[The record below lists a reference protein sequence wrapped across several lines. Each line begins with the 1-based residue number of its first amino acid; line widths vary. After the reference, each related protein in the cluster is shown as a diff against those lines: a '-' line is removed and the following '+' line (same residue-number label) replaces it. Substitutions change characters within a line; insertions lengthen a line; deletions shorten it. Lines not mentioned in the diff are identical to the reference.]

1 MTAALFRELVL
12 QERFLFGQTLE
23 SIYFGGGTPSLL
35 NHGALAELLDLID
48 KHYNISENAEIT
60 LEANP
65 DDLYKEKLQALHTIG
80 INRLSIGIQSFFDE
94 DLQFMKRIHTAS
106 EAQRCIAEAQDAGFS
121 NISID
126 LIYGTPTMTD
136 AAWLKNI
143 EKALDSQATHLS
155 TYALTVEPKTELHY
169 QIQSKKIPSLD
180 EEKQVRQYAL
190 VARITAA
197 EGFVQY
203 EVSNFGKEEYFSRHN
218 TNYWKGLPYLGIGP
232 SAHSFD
238 GRSRQWNVRN
248 NFRYIEALK
257 QDLIPA
263 EKEIL
268 SPSDHYNEYI
278 MTGLRTIWGVD
289 LEKIKTVWGAK
300 YHDHLLQ
307 EAERFLE
314 QKALLR
320 QDRRL
325 LLSKTHWL
333 YADGIASD
341 LFFTTKKANYSNNGF
356 ISADRHL

>member
-1 MTAALFRELVL
+1 MVVALLRELVL
-12 QERFLFGQTLE
+12 QQVFLSGKKLE

-35 NHGALAELLDLID
+35 NNGELAELLNTTD

-60 LEANP
+60 LEVNP
-65 DDLYKEKLQALHTIG
+65 DDLSKEKLNDLHNLG
-80 INRLSIGIQSFFDE
+80 INRLSIGIQSFFKK
-94 DLQFMKRIHTAS
+94 DLQFMGRIHTAS
-106 EAQRCIAEAQDAGFS
+106 EAQRCISDAQDAGFS

-136 AAWLKNI
+136 SAWLKNI
-143 EKALDSQATHLS
+143 EKALESEVTHLS
-155 TYALTVEPKTELHY
+155 AYALTVEPKTELYHR
-169 QIQSKKIPSLD
+169 IWSKKNSLD
-180 EEKQVRQYAL
+180 EEKQARQYKL
-190 VARITAA
+190 LTNMMSA

-203 EVSNFGKEEYFSRHN
+203 EVSNFGKEGYFSRHN
-218 TNYWKGLPYLGIGP
+218 TSYWKGFSYLGIGP

-238 GRSRQWNVRN
+238 DYTRQWNVQN
-248 NFRYIEALK
+248 NSRYIEALR

-278 MTGLRTIWGVD
+278 MTGLRTIWGID
-289 LEKIKTVWGAK
+289 LDKIKVEWGRK

-307 EAERFLE
+307 EAKFFLE

-320 QDRRL
+320 QDRFL
-325 LLSKTHWL
+325 FLAKTHWL

-341 LFFTTKKANYSNNGF
+341 LFFITKKCNC
-356 ISADRHL
+356 